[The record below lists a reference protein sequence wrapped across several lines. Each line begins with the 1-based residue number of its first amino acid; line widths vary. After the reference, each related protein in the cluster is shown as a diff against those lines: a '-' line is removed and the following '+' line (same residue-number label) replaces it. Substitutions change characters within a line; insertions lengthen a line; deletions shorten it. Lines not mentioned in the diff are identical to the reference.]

1 MKKAVVNMDTTE
13 QIVFGITGTA
23 ISTAGIA
30 ISVNEIQVIIS
41 IIVTIAGFIFSILI
55 PGVQKLIKIIK
66 EAKSDGHIDENEKK
80 LIGAQIEVLVDKSKE
95 TAEKAVEQAEKHKK

>member
-1 MKKAVVNMDTTE
+1 MDTTD

-23 ISTAGIA
+23 ISTAGVA
-30 ISVNEIQVIIS
+30 LSVNDIQVIIS
-41 IIVTIAGFIFSILI
+41 IIVTLIGFVFSILI
-55 PGVQKLIKIIK
+55 PGIQKLIKTIK

-80 LIGAQIEVLVDKSKE
+80 LIGTQIGELVDKSKE